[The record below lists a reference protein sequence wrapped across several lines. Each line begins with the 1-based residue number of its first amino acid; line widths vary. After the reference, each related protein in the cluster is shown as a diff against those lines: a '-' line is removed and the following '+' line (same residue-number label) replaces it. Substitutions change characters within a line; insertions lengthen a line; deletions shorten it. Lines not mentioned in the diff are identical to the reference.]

1 MAWIPWKSPPWQ
13 YGPKRYVFSIL
24 KRQIW
29 VQAVPGERNDSR
41 LLYPPAQDHLRY
53 GTAVARGN
61 VLEQVVLEHATHGHA
76 AIGHQTGFAAL
87 PPCLLP
93 PMAPTAPLLRCS
105 IVPICA
111 NPRLAGSAPAESM
124 SPTSCA
130 TGSARTMSTRP
141 PGPSWRVCLDPV
153 RARKSQ
159 HREDPCRPSCATR
172 DSGCW
177 DSHSAANCA
186 LSHAPIPGVTHC
198 ASLKRVKIPLKF
210 ATTRGARLLR
220 FDAMFESQTSA

>member
-93 PMAPTAPLLRCS
+93 RWRQRRRYYAARSSQSAQIPASRVLHPRNLCHRRAAQLGQRVRCQPDLLVRVGGYALTPCERAKVNIGKILADRLAQLVILGVGILIPRQTAP
-105 IVPICA
+105 
-111 NPRLAGSAPAESM
+111 
-124 SPTSCA
+124 
-130 TGSARTMSTRP
+130 
-141 PGPSWRVCLDPV
+141 
-153 RARKSQ
+153 
-159 HREDPCRPSCATR
+159 
-172 DSGCW
+172 
-177 DSHSAANCA
+177 
-186 LSHAPIPGVTHC
+186 
-198 ASLKRVKIPLKF
+198 
-210 ATTRGARLLR
+210 
-220 FDAMFESQTSA
+220 